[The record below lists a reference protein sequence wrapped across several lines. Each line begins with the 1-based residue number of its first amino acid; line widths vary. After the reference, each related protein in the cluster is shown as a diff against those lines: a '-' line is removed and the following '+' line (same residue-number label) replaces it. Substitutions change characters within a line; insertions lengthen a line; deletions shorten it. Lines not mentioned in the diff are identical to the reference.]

1 LGSSSAWRYAEDG
14 GKVVLEQSLEEAND
28 GWRIMSSGDIVVG
41 VDQSPEARWAVLW
54 GARESR
60 LRGATLALAH
70 VRSSVSDDGTA
81 DGEESAAETLLTD
94 RAAEASELEPGISV
108 VPRLYESASISEQL
122 IGLSGSA
129 ALLVL
134 GVAAARPRAEHGLLG
149 PVEDRVVVHA
159 HCPVVTVNG
168 PGPIVGQDYDR
179 IVLGWTEG
187 TTGRRALEAA
197 AEEAALRGSL
207 LSIVTIPPTATP
219 SPALPSEGINVEQVL
234 IDSMRRIESTYPG
247 LEIDVTHRTGQ
258 VDTELERS
266 LDRAALLVLG
276 SHHSEQSWSIRVGPI
291 AEELMRRSPCPV
303 MLVGRRA
310 RQGTN

>member
-1 LGSSSAWRYAEDG
+1 MLD
-14 GKVVLEQSLEEAND
+14 QPLEETHY
-28 GWRIMSSGDIVVG
+28 GWRIVSSGDIVVG

-54 GARESR
+54 AAREAR
-60 LRGATLALAH
+60 LRGATLSLAH
-70 VRSSVSDDGTA
+70 VKSSVTDDRAG
-81 DGEESAAETLLTD
+81 DDLESEAETLLIV
-94 RAAEASELEPGISV
+94 RAAEASQLEPGISV
-108 VPRLYESASISEQL
+108 APRLYESGSISEQL
-122 IGLSGSA
+122 IELSGTA

-134 GVAAARPRAEHGLLG
+134 GVDSARPRADHGLLG

-168 PGPIVGQDYDR
+168 PGSIVGQHYDK

-207 LSIVTIPPTATP
+207 LSIVTVPPTATP
-219 SPALPSEGINVEQVL
+219 SPGLPSERINVEQAL
-234 IDSMRRIESTYPG
+234 IDSIRRIESAYPG
-247 LEIDVTHRTGQ
+247 LRIDITHRSGH
-258 VDTELERS
+258 VDTELEQS
-266 LDRAALLVLG
+266 LGRAALLVLG

-303 MLVGRRA
+303 MLVGRSGHQR
-310 RQGTN
+310 GSN

>member
-1 LGSSSAWRYAEDG
+1 
-14 GKVVLEQSLEEAND
+14 V
-28 GWRIMSSGDIVVG
+28 SSGDIVVG

-54 GARESR
+54 GAREAR
-60 LRGATLALAH
+60 LRGATLVLAH
-70 VRSSVSDDGTA
+70 VRSSVSDDRAA
-81 DGEESAAETLLTD
+81 DAESEAETFLTI
-94 RAAEASELEPGISV
+94 RAAEASELEPEVSV
-108 VPRLYESASISEQL
+108 APRLYESGSISEQL
-122 IGLSGSA
+122 IELSGA
-129 ALLVL
+129 ADLLVL
-134 GVAAARPRAEHGLLG
+134 GVASARPRAEHGLLG

-168 PGPIVGQDYDR
+168 PGPIVGQDYDK

-197 AEEAALRGSL
+197 AEEAALRGSV
-207 LSIVTIPPTATP
+207 LSIVSIPLTAPP
-219 SPALPSEGINVEQVL
+219 SPTGRSERGNVEQVL
-234 IDSMRRIESTYPG
+234 IDSLRRIESTYPG
-247 LEIDVTHRTGQ
+247 LQIDVTHGSGH
-258 VDTELERS
+258 VDTELEQS

-310 RQGTN
+310 RHQDWLR

>member
-1 LGSSSAWRYAEDG
+1 VVG
-14 GKVVLEQSLEEAND
+14 GIAGGD
-28 GWRIMSSGDIVVG
+28 IGWRIVSSGDIVVG
-41 VDQSPEARWAVLW
+41 VDQSPEARWAVRW
-54 GARESR
+54 GAREAR

-70 VRSSVSDDGTA
+70 IKSSVSDDRTA
-81 DGEESAAETLLTD
+81 DDSDSEAGTLLIV

-108 VPRLYESASISEQL
+108 APRLYESGSISEHL
-122 IGLSGSA
+122 IELSGSA

-134 GVAAARPRAEHGLLG
+134 GVASARPRADHGLLG

-159 HCPVVTVNG
+159 QCPVVTVNG
-168 PGPIVGQDYDR
+168 PGPIVVQDYDK

-197 AEEAALRGSL
+197 AEEASLRGSL

-219 SPALPSEGINVEQVL
+219 SPALPSERINVEQAL
-234 IDSMRRIESTYPG
+234 IGSIHRIESTYPG
-247 LEIDVTHRTGQ
+247 LRIDVTHRSGH
-258 VDTELERS
+258 VETELEQS

-276 SHHSEQSWSIRVGPI
+276 AHHSEQSSSIRVGPI

-310 RQGTN
+310 QQQRTN

>member
-1 LGSSSAWRYAEDG
+1 VVG
-14 GKVVLEQSLEEAND
+14 GIAGGD
-28 GWRIMSSGDIVVG
+28 IGWRIVSSGDIVVG
-41 VDQSPEARWAVLW
+41 VDQSPEARWAVRW
-54 GARESR
+54 GAREAR

-70 VRSSVSDDGTA
+70 IKSSVSDDRTA
-81 DGEESAAETLLTD
+81 DDLDSEAGTLLIV

-108 VPRLYESASISEQL
+108 APRLYESGSISEHL
-122 IGLSGSA
+122 IELSGSA

-134 GVAAARPRAEHGLLG
+134 GVASARPRADHGLLG

-159 HCPVVTVNG
+159 QCPVVTVNG
-168 PGPIVGQDYDR
+168 PGPIVVQDYDK

-197 AEEAALRGSL
+197 AEEASLRGSL

-219 SPALPSEGINVEQVL
+219 SPALPSERINVEQAL
-234 IDSMRRIESTYPG
+234 IGSIHRIESTYPG
-247 LEIDVTHRTGQ
+247 LRIDVTHRSGH
-258 VDTELERS
+258 VETELEQS

-276 SHHSEQSWSIRVGPI
+276 AHHSEQSWSIRVGPI

-310 RQGTN
+310 QQQRTN

>member
-1 LGSSSAWRYAEDG
+1 MLD
-14 GKVVLEQSLEEAND
+14 QPLEETHY
-28 GWRIMSSGDIVVG
+28 GWRIVSSGDIVVG

-54 GARESR
+54 AAREAR
-60 LRGATLALAH
+60 LRGATLSLAH
-70 VRSSVSDDGTA
+70 VKSSVTDDRAA
-81 DGEESAAETLLTD
+81 DDLESEAETLLIV

-108 VPRLYESASISEQL
+108 APRLYESGSISEQL
-122 IGLSGSA
+122 IELSGTA

-134 GVAAARPRAEHGLLG
+134 GVDSARPRADHGLLG
-149 PVEDRVVVHA
+149 PVEDRVVVRA
-159 HCPVVTVNG
+159 NCPVVTVNG
-168 PGPIVGQDYDR
+168 PGSIVGQHYDK

-207 LSIVTIPPTATP
+207 LSIVTVPPTATP
-219 SPALPSEGINVEQVL
+219 SPALPSERINVEQAL
-234 IDSMRRIESTYPG
+234 IDSIRRIESAYPG
-247 LEIDVTHRTGQ
+247 LRIDITHRSGH
-258 VDTELERS
+258 VDTELEQS

-310 RQGTN
+310 RQQGTN

>member
-1 LGSSSAWRYAEDG
+1 MRDGTRGEHTQTDRWRRH
-14 GKVVLEQSLEEAND
+14 D
-28 GWRIMSSGDIVVG
+28 GWRIVSSGDIVVG
-41 VDQSPEARWAVLW
+41 VDQSPEARWAVQW
-54 GARESR
+54 GAREAR

-70 VRSSVSDDGTA
+70 VKSSVSDDRAA
-81 DGEESAAETLLTD
+81 DDSDSEAGTLLIV

-108 VPRLYESASISEQL
+108 APRLYESASISEQL
-122 IGLSGSA
+122 IELSGSA
-129 ALLVL
+129 ALVVL
-134 GVAAARPRAEHGLLG
+134 GVASARPRADHGLLG

-168 PGPIVGQDYDR
+168 PGPLVGRDYDK

-207 LSIVTIPPTATP
+207 LSIVTIPPTARP
-219 SPALPSEGINVEQVL
+219 SPPLPSERINVEQAL
-234 IDSMRRIESTYPG
+234 IDSIHRIESTYPG
-247 LEIDVTHRTGQ
+247 LRIDVTHRSGH
-258 VDTELERS
+258 VDTELEQS
-266 LDRAALLVLG
+266 LDRAAMLVLG
-276 SHHSEQSWSIRVGPI
+276 AHHSEQSWSIRVGPI

-310 RQGTN
+310 QQQGTN